1 MVKRVLCL
9 IFLIIFFISVKIV
22 PQEQQKIEV
31 KKNELSD
38 LKDEIS
44 KLEDELNQKTEKEKE
59 TYEVLENYNKQ
70 NYLLRKL
77 IGKLRNQEISKQ
89 KEIDR
94 NNKKIKSIEK
104 QISSLKKNY
113 LKYVV
118 AIYKYGEINELSS
131 LLDAE
136 SVEQALT
143 RYKYLQKFSERR
155 SEDLQSYR
163 ENIQELNMI
172 KDKLEKEMLEKKMLA
187 NQKQNEE
194 NGLEVKLKER
204 KKILDAIRNDKSSL
218 KKELEAKKTAE
229 IKIKQMITKL
239 ITDAERKRKEEAER
253 IASLNKTSSEKSIP
267 EEKITNISKTDPGYN
282 VDLSTSDFTSFSNL
296 KGKLTWP
303 IQNGKVIKKFGENI
317 NDKLN
322 TVTLNYGVDIKAS
335 VDLNVKAVAE
345 GVVSAIDWIP
355 GYGSVIIVTHK
366 GDYRTVYSHLSDLY
380 VSEGDKVEKGNIIG
394 KVGESL
400 EGNILHFEIWNSRAN
415 QNPENWL
422 VKK

>member
-1 MVKRVLCL
+1 MVKRTLCL
-9 IFLIIFFISVKIV
+9 IFLIFFFISVKIF

-77 IGKLRNQEISKQ
+77 IGKLRNQENSKQ

-104 QISSLKKNY
+104 QISRLKKNY